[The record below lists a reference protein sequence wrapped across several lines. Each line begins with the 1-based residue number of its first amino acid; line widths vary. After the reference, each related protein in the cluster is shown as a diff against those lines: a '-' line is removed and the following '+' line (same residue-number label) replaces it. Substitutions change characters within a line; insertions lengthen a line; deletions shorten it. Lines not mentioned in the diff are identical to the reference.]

1 MTSVYNLSIADTQK
15 SSINN
20 DKSEPMEGVS
30 EDNDGDKDIVDS
42 VQQGSTYKKLK
53 EEDGISEDIT
63 VDNSDDTKL
72 TG

>member
-1 MTSVYNLSIADTQK
+1 MTSVYTLSIADTQK